1 MVQELYNVCT
11 ESNASN
17 FIKLIYNIRGDDGG
31 MVVEVEASHQHSIT
45 FRCPVTDGSKV
56 AVWHNG
62 I

>member
-17 FIKLIYNIRGDDGG
+17 FIKLIYSIRGDDGG

-45 FRCPVTDGSKV
+45 FRQSGTMASDMEVCMY
-56 AVWHNG
+56 
-62 I
+62 